1 MKRLLTLLFAAPSA
15 ETLARRELEEA
26 KRELLAAQRQFE
38 WQGKMVE
45 YHSERIRRLS
55 RVPAATSKEDC

>member
-1 MKRLLTLLFAAPSA
+1 MKRLFALLFAAPSA

-38 WQGKMVE
+38 WHGKMVE
-45 YHSERIRRLS
+45 YHTDRIRRLGL
-55 RVPAATSKEDC
+55 VPAAKEER